1 MASRRAVVAG
11 AGIGG
16 LTAAVALRRQGW
28 DVTVFERALA
38 LEPVGAGLGLGP
50 NALHALDA
58 IGLGD
63 AVRRFSA
70 VQGHG
75 GLRHA
80 GGGWLVRTDLG
91 ELAARF
97 GDPQLVALR
106 ADLVG
111 LLAGSLP
118 SGTLRTGVTVT
129 GVDAGDANRMARVR
143 TSAGDLDAE
152 LVVAADGIGSRLRA
166 LLFPDHP
173 GPRYSGYTTWRFV
186 APALPRGTSR
196 AEPAETWGKG
206 EVFGVLPLADGPGQG
221 SVYCYASAPAPPGV
235 RHDDEASELKRRFG
249 RWHDPI
255 PGLIGAVSPDRV
267 LHDDVYWIADPLPAY
282 HRGRV
287 ALLGDAAHAMTPHLG
302 QGACQA
308 IEDAFVLASV
318 AGPGT
323 VAGAPVPPDRPV
335 PPDASVPLDASVPPD
350 GPVPPDEGS
359 PADGPAPDLATYTS
373 ARLRRTRMVANG
385 SYRATRLSGM
395 TSRPAIALRNTGIRL
410 AGRLAPGLMIRQMDP
425 IASWTPP
432 RDATPLRHL
441 ASTPQARHPLM
452 PDA

>member
-1 MASRRAVVAG
+1 MANQRAVVVG

-28 DVTVFERALA
+28 DVTVLERASA

-63 AVRRFSA
+63 DVRRFSA

-75 GLRHA
+75 GLRRP

-91 ELAARF
+91 ALAARF

-111 LLAGSLP
+111 LLASSLP
-118 SGTLRTGVTVT
+118 AGTLRTGVTVT
-129 GVDAGDANRMARVR
+129 GVDAGDTDRKARVL

-152 LVVAADGIGSRLRA
+152 LVAAADGIGSRIRA

-173 GPRYSGYTTWRFV
+173 GPRYSGFTTWRFV
-186 APALPRGTSR
+186 APALPAGASR
-196 AEPAETWGKG
+196 AEPAETWGQG
-206 EVFGVLPLADGPGQG
+206 EVFGVLPLASGPGNG
-221 SVYCYASAPAPPGV
+221 SVYCYASAPAPAGV
-235 RHDDEASELKRRFG
+235 RHDDEAGELRRRFG

-255 PGLIGAVSPDRV
+255 PALIGTVSPDHV

-308 IEDAFVLASV
+308 IEDAVVLASV
-318 AGPGT
+318 AGPG
-323 VAGAPVPPDRPV
+323 AG
-335 PPDASVPLDASVPPD
+335 S
-350 GPVPPDEGS
+350 GTG
-359 PADGPAPDLATYTS
+359 DGPAPDLAAYTS
-373 ARLRRTRMVANG
+373 SRMRRTRMVADG
-385 SYRATRLSGM
+385 SYRASRLSGM
-395 TSRPAIALRNTGIRL
+395 TSRPAIALRNTGVRL
-410 AGRLAPGLMIRQMDP
+410 AGRLAPGLMIRQLDP

-432 RDATPLRHL
+432 TPASDADAAVTP
-441 ASTPQARHPLM
+441 S
-452 PDA
+452 